1 MHQKEWENKSG
12 KTSQHFLSLVRIK
25 LLRKKSLHIFRT
37 ERVFFGKRNNP
48 MKFSVL
54 YSHLSFAFVSSREKK
69 PLMLKIASF
78 MNESILNA
86 SLFTDV

>member
-12 KTSQHFLSLVRIK
+12 KTSQHFLCPVRIK
-25 LLRKKSLHIFRT
+25 LLRKKSLHIFKT
-37 ERVFFGKRNNP
+37 ESFFLAKEIIQWKFQFSIPICNSLLFLQGK
-48 MKFSVL
+48 
-54 YSHLSFAFVSSREKK
+54 KK

-78 MNESILNA
+78 MKESILNA